1 MAILFGCANALLNE
15 IIHSVVNLVNSIK
28 HQYFPCLLLSFL
40 FNSLPL
46 LAQSSRPY
54 SIFGSLSAFEL
65 NTAPISPKELR
76 GSLMGSKTAYLPR
89 GGLTQAQLQTHI
101 WSIHMQQQ
109 AWDHTLKQ
117 TSLRLLTFLYPTKN
131 LVLTPAFCFEQMK
144 VAESQLPVRMKGELT
159 LRYQLSQ
166 NWRLASAITFD
177 QKQTEINQV
186 TWIAG
191 ILFAPNP
198 LFQLEF
204 NIRRNEFQ
212 NNLNSTLLLQWHAH
226 KKLNLCLGR
235 CTNGELLFS
244 THSFY
249 KKLEIATLIKLHP
262 LLGSSYS
269 VGISTP
275 LLLSARR

>member
-1 MAILFGCANALLNE
+1 MYPY
-15 IIHSVVNLVNSIK
+15 V
-28 HQYFPCLLLSFL
+28 FPFLLLSIL
-40 FNSLPL
+40 CRSLPL
-46 LAQSSRPY
+46 QAQTGRPY
-54 SIFGSLSAFEL
+54 SIFGSLSALEL
-65 NTAPISPKELR
+65 NTFPISSKELQ
-76 GSLMGSKTAYLPR
+76 GSLMASKIAYLPK
-89 GGLTQAQLQTHI
+89 GGLTQAQAQTHI

-117 TSLRLLTFLYPTKN
+117 TSLRLLTYLYPTKN
-131 LVLTPAFCFEQMK
+131 LVITPAICFEQMK
-144 VAESQLPVRMKGELT
+144 VAESQLPVKMKGELT
-159 LRYQLSQ
+159 LRYQLAQ

-177 QKQTEINQV
+177 QKQTEINKL

-191 ILFAPNP
+191 IQFAPNP
-198 LFQLEF
+198 LFLLEF
-204 NIRRNEFQ
+204 NVRRNEFQ
-212 NNLNSTLLLQWHAH
+212 NNLNSTLLVKWNAH

-249 KKLEIATLIKLHP
+249 KKIEIATLIKLHP

>member
-1 MAILFGCANALLNE
+1 M
-15 IIHSVVNLVNSIK
+15 NLVNSIK

-40 FNSLPL
+40 FSSLPL

-54 SIFGSLSAFEL
+54 SIFGSLSALEL
-65 NTAPISPKELR
+65 NTAPISPKQLR
-76 GSLMGSKTAYLPR
+76 GSLMGSKTAYLPK

-117 TSLRLLTFLYPTKN
+117 TSLHLLTYLYPTKN
-131 LVLTPAFCFEQMK
+131 LVLTPTICFEQMK

-212 NNLNSTLLLQWHAH
+212 NNLNSTLLLQWQAH

-235 CTNGELLFS
+235 CTNGELLWNTVWS
-244 THSFY
+244 Y
-249 KKLEIATLIKLHP
+249 KELKIATLTKFHP
-262 LLGSSYS
+262 ILGTTFAIALS
-269 VGISTP
+269 GP
-275 LLLSARR
+275 LLLRTNR